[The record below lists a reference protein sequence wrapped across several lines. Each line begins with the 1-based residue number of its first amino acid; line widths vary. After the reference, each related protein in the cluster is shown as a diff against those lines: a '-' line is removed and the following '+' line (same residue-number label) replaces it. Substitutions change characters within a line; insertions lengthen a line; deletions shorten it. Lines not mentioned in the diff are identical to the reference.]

1 MKYPSEC
8 FRGRHKLN
16 YADCLLAVL
25 RSAVDKVQQREGT
38 QLLHTPAIQKI
49 IEIVEK
55 FLQNKKRICYG
66 GTAINN
72 ILPQEFQFYHKDIE
86 LPDYDFFSPAPLQDA
101 KDLANIYAAEGFTE
115 VEAKS
120 GVHGGTFKVFVNFIP
135 VADITFMPKELYRAV
150 YKNTIEKNG
159 IYYAPPDYLRMSM
172 YLELSRPKGDTSR
185 WEKVLKRLLLLNKVY
200 PLKGKKCSTVEV
212 QRMFD
217 EPGGFK
223 EKKIFLITRD
233 SLINQGVVF
242 FGGFAN
248 RLYLR
253 HNRYFRNKKILP
265 TPDFDVLSTD
275 PIQTAKTIQRNLKD
289 AGIKHATIVKRRP
302 VGEII
307 SESYEVK
314 AGNESLV
321 SIYKPLGCHSFNII
335 YKYNRNIRIATIDT
349 MLSFYLAFLYA
360 NRKYYDPQRLL
371 CMSEY
376 LFDVQRENSL
386 AQKGILRRFSIDCY
400 GEQPTLESIR
410 KEKSE
415 YYKKLRN
422 KKGSKEFEWHFL
434 RYVPADK
441 LLDKSERKKTR
452 KTKKTKKK
460 TKKKKTRKKKR
471 RRRRRSPGRTALRLF
486 TGL

>member
-1 MKYPSEC
+1 MKYPKEC
-8 FRGRHKLN
+8 LQGNKKLD
-16 YADCLLAVL
+16 YEDCVLAVL
-25 RSAVDKVQQREGT
+25 RSAVDKVQAREGEK
-38 QLLHTPAIQKI
+38 LLHTPEVQKI

-55 FLQNKKRICYG
+55 FLRNKKRICYG

-72 ILPQEFQFYHKDIE
+72 ILPTEFQFYHKDIE
-86 LPDYDFFSPAPLQDA
+86 LPDYDFFSPEPLKDA
-101 KDLANIYAAEGFTE
+101 KELADIYAKEGFTE

-120 GVHGGTFKVFVNFIP
+120 GIHGGTFKVFVNFIP
-135 VADITFMPKELYRAV
+135 VADITHLTKVLYNSIK
-150 YKNTIEKNG
+150 KNAIEKDG

-185 WEKVLKRLLLLNKVY
+185 WEKVLKRLILLNKVY
-200 PLKGKKCSTVEV
+200 PLKGRDCNTIEV

-217 EPGGFK
+217 QPGGFK

-253 HNRYFRNKKILP
+253 HNKYFRNKKVLLV
-265 TPDFDVLSTD
+265 PDFDVLAED
-275 PIQTAKTIQRNLKD
+275 PEQTAQTLARNLKN
-289 AGIKHATIVKRRP
+289 ANIAKIKVVKRKP

-307 SESYEVK
+307 SEAYEVR
-314 AGNESLV
+314 AYNETLV
-321 SIYKPLGCHSFNII
+321 TIYKPLGCHSYNILH
-335 YKYNRNIRIATIDT
+335 KYNRSIKIATIDT

-360 NRKYYDPQRLL
+360 DRDYYDPQRLF

-386 AQKGILRRFSIDCY
+386 SQRGILKRFSIDCY
-400 GEQPTLESIR
+400 GNQSTLESMR
-410 KEKSE
+410 KEKTE
-415 YYKKLRN
+415 LYKKLKTN
-422 KKGSKEFEWHFL
+422 KKSKDYEWFFL

-441 LLDKSERKKTR
+441 LLYKEERKKTR
-452 KTKKTKKK
+452 K
-460 TKKKKTRKKKR
+460 KKKKKKKKR
-471 RRRRRSPGRTALRLF
+471 KRRSTRRRRPLQLI

>member
-8 FRGRHKLN
+8 FKGRHKLN
-16 YADCLLAVL
+16 YEDCLLAVL
-25 RSAVDKVQQREGT
+25 RSAVDKVQAREGSR
-38 QLLHTPAIQKI
+38 LLHTPSVLKI

-55 FLQNKKRICYG
+55 FLQIKKRICYG

-72 ILPQEFQFYHKDIE
+72 ILPLEFQFYHRDIE
-86 LPDYDFFSPAPLQDA
+86 LPDYDFFSPTPLKDA
-101 KDLANIYAAEGFTE
+101 KALADIYAAEGFTE

-120 GVHGGTFKVFVNFIP
+120 GIHGGTFKVFVNFIP
-135 VADITFMPKELYRAV
+135 VADITFLPKELYRAV
-150 YKNTIEKNG
+150 YNNSIEKNG

-200 PLKGKKCSTVEV
+200 PLKGKKCGTIEV

-223 EKKIFLITRD
+223 EAKIFLITRD

-253 HNRYFRNKKILP
+253 HNRYFKNKKVLR
-265 TPDFDVLSTD
+265 TPDFDVLSED

-289 AGIKHATIVKRRP
+289 AGIKHVTIVKRRP

-307 SESYEVK
+307 SGSYEVK
-314 AGNESLV
+314 AGGESLV
-321 SIYKPLGCHSFNII
+321 SIYKPLGCHSYNVIQ
-335 YKYNRNIRIATIDT
+335 KYNRNIRIATIDT
-349 MLSFYLAFLYA
+349 MLSFYLSFLYA

-386 AQKGILRRFSIDCY
+386 SQKGILKRFSIDCY
-400 GEQPTLESIR
+400 GEQQTLETMR
-410 KEKSE
+410 KEKTE
-415 YYKKLRN
+415 NFKKLRN
-422 KKGSKEFEWHFL
+422 KKGSKEFEWYFL

-441 LLDKSERKKTR
+441 LLKGKR
-452 KTKKTKKK
+452 
-460 TKKKKTRKKKR
+460 KKKKTRKKKKR
-471 RRRRRSPGRTALRLF
+471 RRRRRTRRGLSLRLI